1 MKIAVIYASKYGS
14 TETYAR
20 WIAEELDAGL
30 YLVKA
35 VSAEMLQDYD
45 AVIYGGG
52 LYAGGVDGLPAMV
65 KQLSNM
71 QNKPFILFTCGIADP
86 QDPENM
92 EHIRRELRK
101 VLPPDLEARTTFFH
115 LRGRLNYKQL
125 NLVHRAMMA
134 MLKRMI
140 LKKDPASLRAE
151 DQQILETYGKDVNF
165 IDRASIE
172 PIVAYVRAL

>member
-52 LYAGGVDGLPAMV
+52 LYAGGVD
-65 KQLSNM
+65 
-71 QNKPFILFTCGIADP
+71 
-86 QDPENM
+86 E
-92 EHIRRELRK
+92 
-101 VLPPDLEARTTFFH
+101 
-115 LRGRLNYKQL
+115 
-125 NLVHRAMMA
+125 
-134 MLKRMI
+134 
-140 LKKDPASLRAE
+140 
-151 DQQILETYGKDVNF
+151 QILETYGKDVNL
-165 IDRASIE
+165 IGRASIE